1 MLDKKDKPLP
11 YNVSIRGYGLPI
23 PNTFMMGNISCPHM
37 TIPYHFKWVW
47 VCGMGNHTQRQVSVA
62 LGGGT

>member
-23 PNTFMMGNISCPHM
+23 PNTFMMGNISCPRHDH
-37 TIPYHFKWVW
+37 TLPFQV
-47 VCGMGNHTQRQVSVA
+47 GMGVRN
-62 LGGGT
+62 G